1 MLGIDDKTMREIAQM
16 PTEHSWLAPMVL
28 KSEDLDSLESQLATW
43 LMNEMYPDRTWQDL
57 RPREYNVLRIVRT
70 MYAFLL
76 EKEAIAEFLNQNPK
90 WMGYLPEVG
99 NPSEAAEL
107 GARDVMYVP
116 LEQTSEAAEWLG
128 KLESGRLKP
137 DATMLKSPQQE
148 VMPPS
153 QPASS
158 DSQN

>member
-1 MLGIDDKTMREIAQM
+1 
-16 PTEHSWLAPMVL
+16 MVL
-28 KSEDLDSLESQLATW
+28 KSEDLDSMESQLATW
-43 LMNEMYPDRTWQDL
+43 LLNEMYQDRTWQDL

-116 LEQTSEAAEWLG
+116 QEQTSEAAEWLG

-137 DATMLKSPQQE
+137 DATMLKSLQQE